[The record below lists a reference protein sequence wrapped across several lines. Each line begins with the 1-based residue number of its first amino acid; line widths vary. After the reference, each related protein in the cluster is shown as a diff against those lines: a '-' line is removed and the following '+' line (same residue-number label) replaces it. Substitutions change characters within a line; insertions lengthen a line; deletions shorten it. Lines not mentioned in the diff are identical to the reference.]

1 VINVRQAMAAAWR
14 RSVPD
19 QLWDY
24 LVEKGYAGEVEE
36 DRMPVDDLIEEAQQV
51 LAAARPSAA
60 LADDND
66 IARQAAGA
74 AAGAR
79 IDALSAIYAAW
90 ARNDLEVRRFRSHPL
105 LASGLLAPEDV
116 GPWVLRQRAATA
128 PDGNADRYLLEA
140 FARSRPGAP
149 RPFTN
154 LGYIADGQERMVA
167 VDVQTPLG
175 DLAKLADLLAGRYRW
190 RPSEAAM
197 FVLAD
202 TVPEVYVYTGSA
214 SVRGGATS
222 AVTTVTMTLD
232 PALTPDQVAG
242 IYSRLKARVQPS
254 PPPRSLSVK
263 HYRLAQHVGPHVAF
277 LLEEPS
283 RRTRP
288 GRRPRPDADG
298 LIRTIAPTG
307 DCTWR
312 SLRHDWNHQHGM
324 SGNANGRTWRYD
336 ADSNFIRDAKL
347 ALSRLLAPGWEWL
360 GR

>member
-1 VINVRQAMAAAWR
+1 MINVRQAMAAAWR
-14 RSVPD
+14 QPVPD

-36 DRMPVDDLIEEAQQV
+36 DRMPIGDLIEEAQQIR
-51 LAAARPSAA
+51 AAARPASS
-60 LADDND
+60 DDNE

-74 AAGAR
+74 AASAR

-90 ARNDLEVRRFRSHPL
+90 ARQDLEVQRFRSHPL
-105 LASGLLAPEDV
+105 LASGLLAPGEI
-116 GPWVLRQRAATA
+116 GPWVLQQRAASA
-128 PDGNADRYLLEA
+128 PDGNADQYLLET

-149 RPFTN
+149 RPFTH
-154 LGYIADGQERMVA
+154 LGYIADGQERRVA
-167 VDVQTPLG
+167 VDVRTPLG

-190 RPSEAAM
+190 RPSEATM

-202 TVPEVYVYTGSA
+202 MVPEVYVYTGSA
-214 SVRGGATS
+214 SVRGGVTA

-277 LLEEPS
+277 LILDQPS
-283 RRTRP
+283 RTTRP

-298 LIRTIAPTG
+298 LRRTIAPIG
-307 DCTWR
+307 DRTWR
-312 SLRHDWNHQHGM
+312 SLRDDWNHQYGKQGKEH
-324 SGNANGRTWRYD
+324 ARTWRYD
-336 ADSNFIRDAKL
+336 ADSNFTRDAKR
-347 ALSRLLAPGWEWL
+347 ALTRLLAPGWQWQD
-360 GR
+360 R